1 MNLPLFAG
9 TLDISAA
16 PRQLAQP
23 AVPVVIPVAHR
34 HPPASLPAA
43 IAFLIDY
50 GVSAYDLRRAALEA
64 RRQGVPPEAAL
75 LAEGTIREGF
85 YYRCLA
91 HRLRAQFTT
100 AAPPLSR
107 AARYPYDIH
116 VGESVF
122 RCFPEYSALS

>member
-1 MNLPLFAG
+1 LL
-9 TLDISAA
+9 
-16 PRQLAQP
+16 
-23 AVPVVIPVAHR
+23 
-34 HPPASLPAA
+34 LPACQRQ

-64 RRQGVPPEAAL
+64 SRQGVPPEAAL

-116 VGESVF
+116 AGESVF